1 LFSNGILT
9 GLTGLTRSYPPPY
22 REVGMAKVHSLDD
35 NRTGVV
41 VSINLSGGG
50 VPKRRMSDAKVSLLG
65 LYGDAHND
73 NEHHGGPDRAVCLY
87 AIERI
92 HALQAEG
99 HPIDV
104 GTAGENITVE
114 GLDWHLVVPGTRI
127 KLGAEV
133 LLEVAS
139 FTSPCKTIRES
150 FIDGRFVRI
159 SQKLHPGWS
168 RVYARVLSEG
178 EVHFR
183 DSVELLEPPE

>member
-1 LFSNGILT
+1 MMEKSH
-9 GLTGLTRSYPPPY
+9 P
-22 REVGMAKVHSLDD
+22 LDD
-35 NRTGVV
+35 NRTGVI

-50 VPKRRMSDAKVSLLG
+50 VPKKRMSDAKVSLLG
-65 LYGDAHND
+65 LHGDAHND
-73 NEHHGGPDRAVCLY
+73 NEHHGGPDRAVCIY

-104 GTAGENITVE
+104 GTAGENVTVE
-114 GLDWHLVVPGTRI
+114 GLDWDLVVPGSRM
-127 KLGAEV
+127 KLGTEV

-168 RVYARVLSEG
+168 RVYARVLSQG
-178 EVHFR
+178 EIRFG
-183 DSVELLEPPE
+183 DSVELLSAPE

>member
-1 LFSNGILT
+1 MTDVKRNG
-9 GLTGLTRSYPPPY
+9 
-22 REVGMAKVHSLDD
+22 MMDKVRPLDD
-35 NRTGVV
+35 NRSGVV

-50 VPKRRMSDAKVSLLG
+50 VPKKRVSDAKVSLLG

-73 NEHHGGPDRAVCLY
+73 NEHHGGPERAVCLY

-104 GTAGENITVE
+104 GSAGENLTVE
-114 GLDWHLVVPGTRI
+114 GLDWDLVVPGTRM
-127 KLGAEV
+127 KVGAQV
-133 LLEVAS
+133 LLEIAS
-139 FTSPCKTIRES
+139 FTSPCKTIKDS
-150 FIDGRFVRI
+150 FVDERFVRI

-183 DSVELLEPPE
+183 DSVELIEPPE

>member
-1 LFSNGILT
+1 MEKSEW
-9 GLTGLTRSYPPPY
+9 P
-22 REVGMAKVHSLDD
+22 KVHLSDT

-41 VSINLSGGG
+41 NSINLSGGG
-50 VPKRRMSDAKVSLLG
+50 VPKKRVSDAKVSLSG
-65 LYGDAHND
+65 LHGDAHND

-92 HALQAEG
+92 HALQGEG

-104 GTAGENITVE
+104 GTAGENVTVE
-114 GLDWHLVVPGTRI
+114 GLDWDLVVPGTLM
-127 KLGAEV
+127 KLGREV

-150 FIDGRFVRI
+150 FIDGRFARI

-178 EVHFR
+178 DVHLG
-183 DSVELLEPPE
+183 DAVELLIQPE